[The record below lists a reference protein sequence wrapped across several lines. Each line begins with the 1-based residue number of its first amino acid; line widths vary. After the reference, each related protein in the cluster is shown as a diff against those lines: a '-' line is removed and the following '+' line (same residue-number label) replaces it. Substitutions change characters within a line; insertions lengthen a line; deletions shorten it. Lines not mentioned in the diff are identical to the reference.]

1 MEKSPALMPGFFIAA
16 KAGRSV
22 GANSLLDKEKGSKKC
37 PGTAIITL
45 GLQRRWPL
53 FEGKQVGGTCGG
65 YPAVSAKASWVVL
78 PFWPERG
85 WAAWPPASPRAGP
98 FPRSEEHTSELQ
110 SRGHLVCRLLLEKKK
125 KKKTKTRCKK
135 KNKMK
140 RRIRLYRN
148 RQEA

>member
-53 FEGKQVGGTCGG
+53 FEGKQVGGTGGG
-65 YPAVSAKASWVVL
+65 YAAVAAKAACVVWRSW
-78 PFWPERG
+78 PAQAPAHWPT
-85 WAAWPPASPRAGP
+85 APPRDGP
-98 FPRSEEHTSELQ
+98 CH
-110 SRGHLVCRLLLEKKK
+110 G
-125 KKKTKTRCKK
+125 
-135 KNKMK
+135 
-140 RRIRLYRN
+140 
-148 RQEA
+148 